1 MEASVRGRKGAT
13 GFGLG
18 GGHRPEAPLLLH
30 LFLFSALA
38 YPYQG
43 VLQGC
48 PCWSL
53 PDSPLP
59 CLLTS
64 RSNSTWH
71 ATPLQGQDC
80 AETPGHGETESPTSH
95 PALAAPSLHPPWR
108 LASWLR
114 RYRVL
119 SAPSTSTPIRSHLG
133 LR

>member
-13 GFGLG
+13 GFAPGV
-18 GGHRPEAPLLLH
+18 GHRPDTPLLLH
-30 LFLFSALA
+30 LFFFSALA
-38 YPYQG
+38 YLHQG

-48 PCWSL
+48 PCRSL
-53 PDSPLP
+53 PDSLLP

-71 ATPLQGQDC
+71 PTPLQGQDC
-80 AETPGHGETESPTSH
+80 AETPGDREMESPTSH
-95 PALAAPSLHPPWR
+95 PAPAAPSLHPPWR

-114 RYRVL
+114 YWVL
-119 SAPSTSTPIRSHLG
+119 SDPSTSTPIRSHLG